1 MSLNISTNTA
11 ALKAGINLAYNNKKL
26 HASMNRL
33 ASGKKLS
40 SPVTDP
46 GSLGVAMKLQSSIN
60 RLAGARNNVQNAL
73 SFLQVQD
80 GMLETAGKIIDRMSE
95 LKGLGSQDPMKS
107 ATDIASYDNEFK
119 DLQLQLYNIATQRF
133 NAVSLF
139 ANHVNGSST
148 NEEVRFGGVS
158 WNTDADHTLSIHT
171 SAEGSSG
178 SKVEIHK
185 SLLLSAL
192 TVRQDQAIAVS
203 VDASTSG
210 WSVVKDL
217 DHANT
222 AASGTNVWV
231 TLANDDIDNA
241 ISLDKISVGVL
252 TKALENV
259 AFLRAQNGGATSR
272 LSFNED
278 SLAMQAT
285 NMRAALG
292 RVVDVD
298 IAEESTNLA
307 KYNILT
313 QASASMLAQA
323 NLSSDIALM
332 LLR

>member
-11 ALKAGINLAYNNKKL
+11 ALKAGFHLAYNNKQL
-26 HASMNRL
+26 QASMNRL

-119 DLQLQLYNIATQRF
+119 DLQLQLYNIATQKF

-139 ANHVNGSST
+139 ANYTNGGST
-148 NEEVRFGGVS
+148 EASYGGIS
-158 WNTDADHTLSIHT
+158 WDTDKDHTLSIHT

-192 TVRQDQAIAVS
+192 TVKQDQQVAASVAVT
-203 VDASTSG
+203 TSG
-210 WSVVKDL
+210 WSTVKAI
-217 DHANT
+217 DHTNT
-222 AASGTNVWV
+222 RASGTNNWV
-231 TLANDDIDNA
+231 TLANDDINNA

-272 LSFNED
+272 LSFNAD
-278 SLAMQAT
+278 SLAAQAT

-298 IAEESTNLA
+298 IAEESMNLA

-313 QASASMLAQA
+313 QASAAMLSQA

>member
-1 MSLNISTNTA
+1 
-11 ALKAGINLAYNNKKL
+11 
-26 HASMNRL
+26 
-33 ASGKKLS
+33 
-40 SPVTDP
+40 
-46 GSLGVAMKLQSSIN
+46 MKLQSSIN

-107 ATDIASYDNEFK
+107 PTDIASYDNEFK
-119 DLQLQLYNIATQRF
+119 DLQLQLYNIATQKF

-139 ANHVNGSST
+139 ANYTNGST
-148 NEEVRFGGVS
+148 TEARYGGVS
-158 WNTDADHTLSIHT
+158 WDVDSDHTLSIHT

-192 TVRQDQAIAVS
+192 TVKQDLQIAISVAVGK
-203 VDASTSG
+203 SG
-210 WSVVKDL
+210 WSTVSDIV
-217 DHANT
+217 HTNT
-222 AASGTNVWV
+222 EPTSNVWV
-231 TLANDDIDNA
+231 TLANDDLSSTL
-241 ISLDKISVGVL
+241 SLDMISVGVL
-252 TKALENV
+252 TQALENV

-272 LSFNED
+272 LSFNAD
-278 SLAMQAT
+278 SLAAQTT

-298 IAEESTNLA
+298 IAEESMNLA

-313 QASASMLAQA
+313 QASAAMLSQA
-323 NLSSDIALM
+323 NLSSDVALM

>member
-11 ALKAGINLAYNNKKL
+11 ALKAGFNLAYNNKQL
-26 HASMNRL
+26 QASMNRL

-107 ATDIASYDNEFK
+107 PTDIASYDNEFK

-139 ANHVNGSST
+139 ANNVNGSST
-148 NEEVRFGGVS
+148 EARFGGVS
-158 WNTDADHTLSIHT
+158 WDTSSDHTLSIHT

-192 TVRQDQAIAVS
+192 TVRMDQMVAVS
-203 VDASTSG
+203 VAASTSG
-210 WSVVKDL
+210 WSQVKGT
-217 DHANT
+217 DHTNT
-222 AASGTNVWV
+222 TASSVSIWV
-231 TLANDDIDNA
+231 TLANDDIDKA
-241 ISLDKISVGVL
+241 ISLDNISVGIL

-272 LSFNED
+272 LSFNAD
-278 SLAMQAT
+278 SLAAQAT

-298 IAEESTNLA
+298 IAEESMNLA

-323 NLSSDIALM
+323 NLSSDVALM